1 MSSCNCSRRYATL
14 SNPCPVV
21 RAQMAAQMAAPGPT
35 YNPFSNY
42 NNKPFIFP
50 NTIARSLQDPD
61 NPWTLCAQKTRPY

>member
-1 MSSCNCSRRYATL
+1 
-14 SNPCPVV
+14 
-21 RAQMAAQMAAPGPT
+21 MAAQMAAPGPT